1 MQIKQLQTSL
11 EKEKKLVERMQE
23 ANHLKQTETN
33 KINQKLITIQKCY
46 ENKLKEVAKLQ
57 DDVKRINKEEEGNRN
72 D

>member
-11 EKEKKLVERMQE
+11 EKEKKLLERMQE

-46 ENKLKEVAKLQ
+46 ENKLKEVANLQ
-57 DDVKRINKEEEGNRN
+57 DDVKRINKEEEGNKN

>member
-1 MQIKQLQTSL
+1 
-11 EKEKKLVERMQE
+11 MQE

-57 DDVKRINKEEEGNRN
+57 DDVKRINKEEEGNKN

>member
-11 EKEKKLVERMQE
+11 EKEKKLLEGMQE

-46 ENKLKEVAKLQ
+46 ENKLKEVANLQ
-57 DDVKRINKEEEGNRN
+57 DDVKRINKEEEGNKN